1 MKKGFL
7 YITILLLPTFLFA
20 QMKNDWGAFNQRL
33 DAKNFAGKKFK
44 LQAAVK
50 VQLIDPTSEAEIWV
64 RVDRPNRKTGFFYNM
79 MDKPIRVK
87 DWEIFSIEG
96 KVDKDAEY
104 IAFGGLYSRKGIFY
118 FDDFKLSIET
128 TKGNY
133 EEVKIQNGNF
143 ESDSLKSPWGFF
155 QKRNGFVLSAT
166 TETSFEGKQSC
177 KVDGSQFKKSPSYGN
192 NDSTGKYVDA
202 NGIKIYYEEYG
213 QGQPL
218 LLLHGNSE
226 SIQSFRQ
233 QIPEFSKHYRV
244 IAVDTRGQG
253 KSSENGMTYSYDL
266 FADDMNALLNIL
278 NIDSANILGWSDGG
292 NTGLIM
298 AMKYPKKVK
307 RLVTMGANV
316 FIDNSVVD
324 KWVFKELHKQLKEMK
339 NDTAYADR
347 NRVRLI
353 NLLLTE
359 PKHNFEELK
368 IISSPVL
375 VLAGEKDVIKENHTR
390 SIAQNIRNSK
400 LIIAPK
406 ETHYY
411 PAENSKAFNETIIE
425 FLREY

>member
-1 MKKGFL
+1 MKKFFL
-7 YITILLLPTFLFA
+7 YISILFLPTFLFA
-20 QMKNDWGAFNQRL
+20 QMPNDWGAFNQRL
-33 DAKNFAGKKFK
+33 EAKIFAGKKFK

-64 RVDRPNRKTGFFYNM
+64 RVDRPNKKKGFFYNM

-87 DWEIFSIEG
+87 DWKIFSIEG
-96 KVDKDAEY
+96 KVDNDAEY
-104 IAFGGLYSRKGIFY
+104 ITFGGLYSRKGIFY
-118 FDDFKLSIET
+118 FDNFKLSIET
-128 TKGNY
+128 TKGNF
-133 EEVKIQNGNF
+133 EEVEIQNGNF
-143 ESDSLKSPWGFF
+143 ESDSVGSPWGFF
-155 QKRNGFVLSAT
+155 QKRNGFVLSTT
-166 TETSFEGKQSC
+166 TETSFEGKQSF
-177 KVDGSQFKKSPSYGN
+177 KVDGSQFKKSLTYGN

-226 SIQSFRQ
+226 SIQSFRL
-233 QIPEFSKHYRV
+233 QIPEFSKRYRV

-253 KSSENGMTYSYDL
+253 KSSEDGKAYSYDL

-339 NDTAYADR
+339 NDTSYSHR

-411 PAENSKAFNETIIE
+411 PTENSKAFNETVIE